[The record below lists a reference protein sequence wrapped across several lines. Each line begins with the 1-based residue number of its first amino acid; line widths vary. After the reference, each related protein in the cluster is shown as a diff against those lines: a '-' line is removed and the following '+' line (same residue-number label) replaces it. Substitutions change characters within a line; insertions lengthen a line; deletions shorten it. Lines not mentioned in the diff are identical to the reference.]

1 MLNIDDLEIRHKKYK
16 QKKII
21 PYFTITASIII
32 VSSSIAFFTLYNFNS
47 NIEKKNIIK
56 STIDKK
62 ENIILQNT
70 KAEPAK
76 KEEKIIEQEKM
87 AEPAKIEEEIIAQEP
102 KLIKEESLQKQEK
115 VMLSPS
121 LKFIDNIKAE
131 KETYSKNI
139 SNNID
144 TKKEIKKVSEEK
156 KTALPV
162 EEPAV
167 EEVKESLQNVN
178 QKSSISITRN
188 DDEKD
193 IQDVI
198 KRFNIN
204 HNPALSLFVAKKY
217 YQLGDYEQAY
227 NYALATNELNNNIEA
242 SWIIFSKSLVKLDK
256 KDMAIDTLRKYIN
269 YSNSSQAKQL
279 LDEILSGKFK

>member
-1 MLNIDDLEIRHKKYK
+1 
-16 QKKII
+16 
-21 PYFTITASIII
+21 
-32 VSSSIAFFTLYNFNS
+32 
-47 NIEKKNIIK
+47 
-56 STIDKK
+56 
-62 ENIILQNT
+62 
-70 KAEPAK
+70 
-76 KEEKIIEQEKM
+76 M